1 MTDKE
6 RLAALDLSD
15 PFVQARLEWEKT
27 PEKERKKFYKRNAT
41 AIDRWQAETD
51 AMSEEDDE
59 SEDENKKG

>member
-6 RLAALDLSD
+6 RLVSFDLSD

-27 PEKERKKFYKRNAT
+27 PEKERKKFYKQNDT

-51 AMSEEDDE
+51 AMSEEDRE
-59 SEDENKKG
+59 SKKND